1 MKRRKLILFFCALAQ
16 LLAAQSLDSLMRQI
30 REWPAEP
37 TDKVAAARGQ
47 LREAFANDDIGLTNA
62 WLGFL
67 QTELES
73 DTQAATLPDER
84 WLLYYWTEN
93 FAVLFAEVAE
103 YDSLFT
109 RRFIFQSPPPED
121 DLFRSVDRASF
132 DRRFELYAAVQRGFL
147 SEEEKAF
154 AVLLLDYLLRADATD
169 AGRREQ
175 DEKAATFLKKYP
187 GSRFRKYTYKHIYNG
202 LAPAKYGFAGDLML
216 LYGRHDG
223 AMGINFKPFWGFG
236 GSLGYWQKRVS
247 GTVRVQVGGQ
257 EVRREFSD
265 GDYVVS
271 PDSSATVVDVG
282 LEAGFDLA
290 DTRQFRITPVVG
302 AGVSFLRVGST
313 SPIPEV
319 EGAELS
325 FSSFHWLACLQ
336 IDRKFRHAPAASG
349 RVGWTAVRF
358 RAGYKHLNFAD
369 DMPDLGGS
377 QIFVS
382 LGVSFFGRPAV
393 KQKLVIR

>member
-1 MKRRKLILFFCALAQ
+1 MKKQQLVLFFCVFVQ
-16 LLAAQSLDSLMRQI
+16 VLAAQSLDSLMRQI

-37 TDKVAAARGQ
+37 ADKVAAARGQ
-47 LREAFANDDIGLTNA
+47 LREAFASDDVGLANA

-73 DTQAATLPDER
+73 DTQAATLFDER

-93 FAVLFAEVAE
+93 FAMLFAEVAE
-103 YDSLFT
+103 YDSLFK
-109 RRFIFQSPPPED
+109 RRYMFQLPPPED
-121 DLFRSVDRASF
+121 DLFSIVDRTSF
-132 DRRFELYAAVQRGFL
+132 ERRFELYAAVQRGFL
-147 SEEEKAF
+147 SAEEKAF

-175 DEKAATFLKKYP
+175 DEKAATFFKKYP
-187 GSRFRKYTYKHIYNG
+187 DSRFRKYTYQHIYNG
-202 LAPAKYGFAGDLML
+202 LAPSKHGFMGDLML

-223 AMGINFKPFWGFG
+223 AMGINFKPFWGIGASF
-236 GSLGYWQKRVS
+236 GYWQKRMS
-247 GTVRVQVGGQ
+247 GVLRVQVGGQ

-265 GDYVVS
+265 GSYIVS

-282 LEAGFDLA
+282 LETGFDLV
-290 DTRQFRITPVVG
+290 DTRQFRITPLVG

-313 SPIPEV
+313 SSVPD
-319 EGAELS
+319 AEAASLS
-325 FSSFHWLACLQ
+325 FNSFHWQACLQ
-336 IDRKFRHAPAASG
+336 IDRKVRHAPAASG
-349 RVGWTAVRF
+349 RIGWTAVRF

-369 DMPDLGGS
+369 DTPDLGGS

-393 KQKLVIR
+393 KQKL